1 MIASNDLLLNC
12 LNSNLL
18 NSGPFSSMLAVET
31 KAANVPSINV
41 NLNYLRVAA
50 WPD

>member
-12 LNSNLL
+12 LNPNLL

-31 KAANVPSINV
+31 IVANVPTVNV
-41 NLNYLRVAA
+41 LLNYLTVAA

>member
-31 KAANVPSINV
+31 NVSNVPTVNV
-41 NLNYLRVAA
+41 FLSYLRVAA